1 MILTLTL
8 TNERENKMTN
18 TNNTIQK
25 AYNNYSEVVKAMN
38 TQDCDKADDSWVELT
53 TLFTESLTE
62 AQKKRF
68 VDSDLIEQLDMIECS
83 L

>member
-25 AYNNYSEVVKAMN
+25 AYNNYSEVAQR
-38 TQDCDKADDSWVELT
+38 TESSEADASWVELT

-68 VDSDLIEQLDMIECS
+68 LESDLIEQLDMIECS